1 MWFEYKKINLPD
13 SETLQAEDEGD
24 GEDALPPMGEHCSS
38 SSDAE
43 LNRDE
48 HEDTPELQELVVE
61 LSLTER
67 RLLACWIMS
76 GLLRPKFSKRR
87 LRYRCSRCNCSL
99 WLSTLRSRSS
109 KFCKQKSKASSFAYC
124 RSIKEPLWRVQSRV
138 WTALSYFT

>member
-1 MWFEYKKINLPD
+1 MIASPCPFNHMGTSRGKFPNRSRVGELFEKIDLPD
-13 SETLQAEDEGD
+13 SETLQADDEGD

-67 RLLACWIMS
+67 RLLVSWMTL

-109 KFCKQKSKASSFAYC
+109 KFCNTKIAQ
-124 RSIKEPLWRVQSRV
+124 
-138 WTALSYFT
+138 